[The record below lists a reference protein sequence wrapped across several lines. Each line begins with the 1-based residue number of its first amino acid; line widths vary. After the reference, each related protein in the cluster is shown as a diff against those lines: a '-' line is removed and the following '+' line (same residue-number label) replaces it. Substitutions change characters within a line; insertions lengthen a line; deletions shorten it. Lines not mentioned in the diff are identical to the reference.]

1 MSLTDFLRKQFI
13 DVIDWVES
21 EPGLLAYRFP
31 MQDREI
37 QSGAMLTVRE
47 SQLAVFI
54 NEGKVADTF
63 QPGLYKLTTNTLPIL
78 TYLRNWDKAF
88 QSPFKSDV
96 YFFTQREQL
105 DQRWGTAQPIT
116 LRDKDYG
123 PLRIRAYGNYSYRIR
138 DIEPFWKRLSGTFE
152 RFTVEDLDGQLRARV
167 MAEIAAFLG
176 GSEVAFV
183 DMAANQSQFSAK
195 LKEVLAGPFAEYGL
209 ELRNFLVESVSLPE
223 ELQERLDKASSMRIV
238 GDLRAY
244 TQFQTAE
251 AIPAAA
257 ANAGGIAGA
266 GAGLGA
272 GLAIGQAMAG
282 QMAGQTGAPPA
293 APAPASTAAIAA
305 NAVNVEDP
313 LAMLDRLHE
322 LVGKGVLTQAEFDTK
337 KAQLLDKI
345 R

>member
-21 EPGLLAYRFP
+21 EPGLLAYRYP

-63 QPGLYKLTTNTLPIL
+63 KPGLYKLTTNTLPIL

-116 LRDKDYG
+116 VRDKEYG
-123 PLRIRAYGNYSYRIR
+123 ALRIRAYGNFSYRIA
-138 DIEPFWKRLSGTFE
+138 DIEPFWQRLSGTFE
-152 RFTVEDLDGQLRARV
+152 RFTVEDLDGQLRARILSE
-167 MAEIAAFLG
+167 MAAFLG
-176 GSEVAFV
+176 GSAVAFV
-183 DMAANQSQFSAK
+183 DMAANQAQFSAK
-195 LKEVLAGPFAEYGL
+195 LKEVLAPPFAEYGL
-209 ELRNFLVESVSLPE
+209 ELRSFQVESVSLPE

-238 GDLRAY
+238 GDLGRYA
-244 TQFQTAE
+244 QFQTAE
-251 AIPAAA
+251 AIPVAA
-257 ANAGGIAGA
+257 ANAGGLAGA
-266 GAGLGA
+266 GAGIGA

-282 QMAGQTGAPPA
+282 QMGGAAAGSANGAAAA
-293 APAPASTAAIAA
+293 APASAAAGAA
-305 NAVNVEDP
+305 AADP
-313 LAMLDRLHE
+313 LAVLDRLHE
-322 LVGKGVLTQAEFDTK
+322 LVGKGVITQAEFDAK
-337 KAQLLDKI
+337 KAQLLDQI

>member
-63 QPGLYKLTTNTLPIL
+63 KPGLYKLTTNTLPIL

-88 QSPFKSDV
+88 ESPFKSDV
-96 YFFTQREQL
+96 YFFTTREQL

-123 PLRIRAYGNYSYRIR
+123 PLRIRAYGNYSYRIQN
-138 DIEPFWKRLSGTFE
+138 IEPFWQRLSGTFE
-152 RFTVEDLDGQLRARV
+152 RFTVEDLDGQLRARILSE
-167 MAEIAAFLG
+167 MAAFLG
-176 GSEVAFV
+176 GSAVAFV
-183 DMAANQSQFSAK
+183 DMAANQAQFSAK
-195 LKEVLAGPFAEYGL
+195 LKEVLAAPFAEYGL
-209 ELRNFLVESVSLPE
+209 ELRSFQVESVSLPE

-238 GDLRAY
+238 GDLNKYA
-244 TQFQTAE
+244 QFQTAE
-251 AIPAAA
+251 AIPVAA
-257 ANAGGIAGA
+257 ANAGGVAGA
-266 GAGLGA
+266 GAGIGA

-282 QMAGQTGAPPA
+282 QLGGAAAGGAA
-293 APAPASTAAIAA
+293 AAAAA
-305 NAVNVEDP
+305 ADP
-313 LAMLDRLHE
+313 LALLDRLHE
-322 LVGKGVLTQAEFDTK
+322 LVGKGVITQAEYDAK
-337 KAQLLDKI
+337 KAQLLDQI

>member
-1 MSLTDFLRKQFI
+1 MGLTDFLRKQFI
-13 DVIDWVES
+13 DVIDWVET
-21 EPGLLAYRFP
+21 EPGLLVYRYP

-47 SQLAVFI
+47 SQVAVFI

-63 QPGLYKLTTNTLPIL
+63 QPGLYKLATNTLPIL

-96 YFFTQREQL
+96 YFFTTREQL
-105 DQRWGTAQPIT
+105 GQPWGTAQPIT
-116 LRDKDYG
+116 VRDKDYG
-123 PLRIRAYGNYSYRIR
+123 PLRIRAYGNYSFRIH
-138 DIEPFWKRLSGTFE
+138 DVEPFWKRLSGTFE
-152 RFTVEDLDGQLRARV
+152 RFTIEDLDVQLRARV
-167 MAEIAAFLG
+167 MTEIASFLG
-176 GSEVAFV
+176 GSAIAFV
-183 DMAANQSQFSAK
+183 DMAANQAQFSARLQEA
-195 LKEVLAGPFAEYGL
+195 LKGAFAEYGL
-209 ELRNFLVESVSLPE
+209 ELCSFQVESLSLPE
-223 ELQERLDKASSMRIV
+223 ELQERMDKAASMRIV

-257 ANAGGIAGA
+257 ANPGGLAGA

-282 QMAGQTGAPPA
+282 QMAQAPGAA
-293 APAPASTAAIAA
+293 GGA
-305 NAVNVEDP
+305 EDP
-313 LAMLDRLHE
+313 LALLDRLHE
-322 LVGKGVLTQAEFDTK
+322 LVAKGVLTQAEFEAK

>member
-63 QPGLYKLTTNTLPIL
+63 KPGLYKLTTNTLPIL

-88 QSPFKSDV
+88 ESPFKSDV
-96 YFFTQREQL
+96 YFFTTREQL

-116 LRDKDYG
+116 LRDKEYG
-123 PLRIRAYGNYSYRIR
+123 PLRIRAYGNFSYRIQ
-138 DIEPFWKRLSGTFE
+138 DIEPFWQRLSGTFE
-152 RFTVEDLDGQLRARV
+152 RFTVEDLDGQLRARILSE
-167 MAEIAAFLG
+167 MAAFLG
-176 GSEVAFV
+176 GSAVAFV
-183 DMAANQSQFSAK
+183 DMAANQAQFSAK
-195 LKEVLAGPFAEYGL
+195 LKEVLAAPFAEYGL
-209 ELRNFLVESVSLPE
+209 ELRSFQVESVSLPE

-238 GDLRAY
+238 GDLNKYA
-244 TQFQTAE
+244 QFQTAE
-251 AIPAAA
+251 AIPVAA
-257 ANAGGIAGA
+257 ANAGGVAGA
-266 GAGLGA
+266 GAGIGA

-282 QMAGQTGAPPA
+282 QLGGAAAGGAA
-293 APAPASTAAIAA
+293 AAAAA
-305 NAVNVEDP
+305 ADP
-313 LAMLDRLHE
+313 LALLDRLHE
-322 LVGKGVLTQAEFDTK
+322 LVGKGVITQAEYDAK
-337 KAQLLDKI
+337 KAQLLDQI

>member
-21 EPGLLAYRFP
+21 EPGLLVYRYP

-47 SQLAVFI
+47 SQVAVFI

-63 QPGLYKLTTNTLPIL
+63 QPGLYKLATNTLPIL

-96 YFFTQREQL
+96 YFFTTREQL
-105 DQRWGTAQPIT
+105 GQPWGTAQPIT
-116 LRDKDYG
+116 VRDKDYG
-123 PLRIRAYGNYSYRIR
+123 PLRIRAYGNYSFRIH
-138 DIEPFWKRLSGTFE
+138 DVEPFWKRLSGTFE
-152 RFTVEDLDGQLRARV
+152 RFTIEDLDGQLRAR
-167 MAEIAAFLG
+167 MLTEIASFLG
-176 GSEVAFV
+176 GSAIAFV
-183 DMAANQSQFSAK
+183 DMAANQGQFSGK
-195 LKEVLAGPFAEYGL
+195 LQEALKAPFAEYGL
-209 ELRNFLVESVSLPE
+209 ELCSFQVESLSLPE
-223 ELQERLDKASSMRIV
+223 ELQERMDKAASMRIV

-257 ANAGGIAGA
+257 ANAGGVAGA

-272 GLAIGQAMAG
+272 GLAIGQAMVG
-282 QMAGQTGAPPA
+282 QLSQAQAPA
-293 APAPASTAAIAA
+293 AAGA
-305 NAVNVEDP
+305 EDP
-313 LAMLDRLHE
+313 LALLDRLHE
-322 LVGKGVLTQAEFDTK
+322 LVGKGVLTEAEFEAK

>member
-21 EPGLLAYRFP
+21 EPGLLAYRYP

-63 QPGLYKLTTNTLPIL
+63 QPGLYKLTTNTLPVL

-105 DQRWGTAQPIT
+105 DQRWGTPQPIT
-116 LRDKDYG
+116 VRDKDYG

-152 RFTVEDLDGQLRARV
+152 RFTVEDLDGQLRARILTQ
-167 MAEIAAFLG
+167 IAAFLG

-195 LKEVLAGPFAEYGL
+195 LKEVLSAPFAEYGL
-209 ELRNFLVESVSLPE
+209 ELCNFLVESVSLPE

-257 ANAGGIAGA
+257 ANAGGVAGA
-266 GAGLGA
+266 GAGIGA

-282 QMAGQTGAPPA
+282 QFASPGAGPAASAAAAA
-293 APAPASTAAIAA
+293 APAAESAG
-305 NAVNVEDP
+305 DS

-322 LVGKGVLTQAEFDTK
+322 LVGKGVLTQAEFDAK
-337 KAQLLDKI
+337 KAQILDKI

>member
-37 QSGAMLTVRE
+37 QNGGMLTVRE

-54 NEGKVADTF
+54 NEGKIADTF
-63 QPGLYKLTTNTLPIL
+63 KPGLYKLTTNTLPIL

-96 YFFTQREQL
+96 YFFSTREQL

-116 LRDKDYG
+116 VRDKEYG

-138 DIEPFWKRLSGTFE
+138 DVEPFWQRLSGTVE
-152 RFTVEDLDGQLRARV
+152 RFTVEDLDGQLRARIL
-167 MAEIAAFLG
+167 AEMAAFLG
-176 GSEVAFV
+176 GSAVAFV
-183 DMAANQSQFSAK
+183 DMAANQAQFSAK
-195 LKEVLAGPFAEYGL
+195 LKEVLAAPFAEYGL
-209 ELRNFLVESVSLPE
+209 ELRSFQVESVSLPE

-238 GDLRAY
+238 GDLGKYA
-244 TQFQTAE
+244 QFQTAE
-251 AIPAAA
+251 AIPVAA
-257 ANAGGIAGA
+257 ANAGGVAGA
-266 GAGLGA
+266 GAGIGA

-282 QMAGQTGAPPA
+282 QLAGAPAAAAVSAAA
-293 APAPASTAAIAA
+293 APSA
-305 NAVNVEDP
+305 DP
-313 LAMLDRLHE
+313 LALLDRLHE
-322 LVGKGVLTQAEFDTK
+322 LVTKGVITQADFDAK
-337 KAQLLDKI
+337 KAQLLDQI